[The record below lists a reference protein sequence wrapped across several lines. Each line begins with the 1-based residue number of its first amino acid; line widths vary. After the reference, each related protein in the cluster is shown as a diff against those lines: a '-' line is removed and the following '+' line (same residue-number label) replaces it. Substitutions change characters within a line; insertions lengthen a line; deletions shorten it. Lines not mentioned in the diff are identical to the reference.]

1 MKEIILINEILIKNK
16 LKNGTKTD
24 RKYEVFKESL
34 KSWKKVS
41 FRTII
46 KFSEDFNTVVRPK
59 KIKIQ
64 PIIGCW
70 LKTPTT
76 ESDVRDCPLILIT
89 E

>member
-64 PIIGCW
+64 PIIGC
-70 LKTPTT
+70 
-76 ESDVRDCPLILIT
+76 
-89 E
+89 